1 MPRLARVN
9 TLCERCGAPVIFA
22 NDPVLHMRIWAALDR
37 IWALYTRA
45 WLPRDGI
52 RLDLVPIPALDA
64 ARACRVLGI
73 VCESVTLIACR
84 ARYRAF
90 HVGYRPRRA
99 RQAGAQTA
107 FGIPSGRALCDDAR
121 AVTRGARRTIA
132 ASGARH
138 LVAAGRERCER
149 AQRAIDCPIFAP
161 HVVRTTL
168 LAPPC
173 FER

>member
-9 TLCERCGAPVIFA
+9 TLCERRGAPVIFA
-22 NDPVLHMRIWAALDR
+22 NDPVLDVRIWAALDR

-45 WLPRDGI
+45 RLPRDGI
-52 RLDLVPIPALDA
+52 RLDRVPIPALDA
-64 ARACRVLGI
+64 ARACRVLGV
-73 VCESVTLIACR
+73 VCKPASAIAR
-84 ARYRAF
+84 TARHRAF
-90 HVGYRPRRA
+90 QVGYRPRRA

-107 FGIPSGRALCDDAR
+107 FGIPSGRTLCDDAR
-121 AVTRGARRTIA
+121 AVTRGARRTII

-138 LVAAGRERCER
+138 LVAARRERCER

-168 LAPPC
+168 LATPI
-173 FER
+173 F